1 MKFDEDLNC
10 ADYFLYDRLS
20 EGREDHPAILF
31 GDYSYTYKDIAK
43 ATDGLRRYFQEV
55 GLRREERVLII
66 LPDVPPFA
74 WSLMATYAEGAV
86 ACMGNPHAPTKN
98 WQYLLDYARASVLIT
113 VPRVAKELVDDMV
126 ASPELRSVLLVP
138 EVATGV
144 NPEQSVEMP
153 TLGDIEFEVHPMTEA
168 IESGH
173 QLGSPKKVS
182 THRDDIC
189 MWLFTSGSTGHPKA
203 AMHTH
208 RDFAFNTEV
217 YAKNTVGYQKDD
229 ITLSV
234 PRLFFGYATGTN
246 LLFPMAVGATTALFS
261 ERCMSETLSNMVK
274 KVSPTIVTNVPTM
287 MGKLIDYD
295 DELKSNGDEPLD
307 FSSVRFH
314 LSAGEALPP
323 SLLERFTERFG
334 AEVYDGIGSAEMF
347 HIYCSNRPNGIYP
360 GSLGQC
366 VEGYELRLL
375 PRQASGPGAE
385 EVEIGEIG
393 VLWVKGD
400 SVSLGYVQDRD
411 KSWKTFHGHW
421 CRTGDL
427 FRKDDRGCFWFCGR
441 DDDLFKVSGIWVSPI
456 EVENCLMTHEKVALA
471 AVIPVKQD
479 GLIKPR
485 AYVIPRVGVSVEEK
499 LKTELQSY
507 CKDTLSKHKYPREVV
522 FVSDLPKNDRGKID
536 RKRLKS
542 EAST

>member
-1 MKFDEDLNC
+1 MC
-10 ADYFLYDRLS
+10 IRDR
-20 EGREDHPAILF
+20 
-31 GDYSYTYKDIAK
+31 
-43 ATDGLRRYFQEV
+43 
-55 GLRREERVLII
+55 
-66 LPDVPPFA
+66 
-74 WSLMATYAEGAV
+74 
-86 ACMGNPHAPTKN
+86 
-98 WQYLLDYARASVLIT
+98 YLLNYTRASVLIT
-113 VPRVAKELVDDMV
+113 VPRVAKQLVDDMV
-126 ASPELRSVLLVP
+126 KSQDLRSVLLVP

-144 NPEQSVEMP
+144 DPEQSVEMP
-153 TLGDIEFEVHPMTEA
+153 TLGDIEFKVHPLTEA
-168 IESGH
+168 IESG
-173 QLGSPKKVS
+173 LKSGSPKSVA
-182 THRDDIC
+182 THRDDVC

-217 YAKNTVGYQKDD
+217 YAKNTVGYHPDD

-261 ERCMSETLSNMVK
+261 ERCMSSTLSDMVTTY
-274 KVSPTIVTNVPTM
+274 SPTIVTNVPTM
-287 MGKLIDYD
+287 MGKLLDHD
-295 DELKSNGDEPLD
+295 DELKSNGDKGLD

-347 HIYCSNRPNGIYP
+347 HIYCSNRPKGVYP

-366 VEGYELRLL
+366 VEGYELKVL
-375 PRQASGPGAE
+375 PRSAFGPGAD

-456 EVENCLMTHEKVALA
+456 EVENCLMTHNKVALA
-471 AVIPVKQD
+471 AVIPVKND

-485 AYVIPRVGVSVEEK
+485 AYVIPRPGVLGDNA
-499 LKTELQSY
+499 LKSELQTF
-507 CKDTLSKHKYPREVV
+507 CKDKLSKHKYPRDV
-522 FVSDLPKNDRGKID
+522 FFVEDLPKNDRGKID
-536 RKRLKS
+536 RKRLKN
-542 EAST
+542 EATV